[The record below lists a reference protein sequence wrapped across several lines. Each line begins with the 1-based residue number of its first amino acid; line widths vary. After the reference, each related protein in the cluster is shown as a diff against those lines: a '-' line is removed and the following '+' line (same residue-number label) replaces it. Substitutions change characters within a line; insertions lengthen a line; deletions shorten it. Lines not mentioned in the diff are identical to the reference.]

1 MCYDF
6 IYIVFNNGNSCFQKY
21 MSFAWVFVVYKQ
33 VYEVKNIEENN
44 LYSTSDFIKT
54 PFFNVQSFGEV
65 PRE

>member
-1 MCYDF
+1 
-6 IYIVFNNGNSCFQKY
+6 